1 MKNKMVK
8 RIASLI
14 LAVSMLCSM
23 APAAFAVDNMG
34 DTGNISVSDTGNT
47 TGGSQTDGSGTADDG
62 SGGEDP
68 GDSDPSDPESAP
80 DEQNPGASDT
90 SDENVS
96 GTEDENTN
104 ESTDSVDGTDN
115 TSDIVNDDEINNA
128 GEQDSDDMSE
138 TPNAPQ
144 QPIEGNDEVDHV
156 QDGEEVKE
164 PQNTP
169 ENLLPTP
176 APMNAEDATYYV
188 ANSSNGGSDTKGT
201 GESDSPFLTIQKAI
215 ETAEGADAQTLEIIL
230 LSDVPLS
237 QEVVIDNA
245 DMPITFT
252 SDGNYRIYF
261 SGTTPIGSSSGFIR
275 VVNGAEATFE
285 GVTLAGSTGT
295 YDGRVIY
302 VAENGTV
309 NLSDTTVTDGIVNN
323 VMNNEGGAGAMVAD
337 LGTLNVGSGVVF
349 EGNTTVAGG
358 GAIFVA
364 NGGTANISGDAEIS
378 DNNARLGGGIYADTQ
393 TNDYGGLSISD
404 NVTITGNTAT
414 DGAKG
419 GSGMY
424 VMPDAAASVEGD
436 VTINGNRQNGQEY
449 NVYLADKATLDIS
462 GATTGANI
470 GISADPEYAYRLV
483 SLPDGYDI
491 QPTKDGDEKGWHD
504 DCGAWDIRHMTY
516 QGVEGLY
523 LYYKTLDMTFE
534 DINTLAT
541 ISGPDING
549 ETVDYLNDNLPS
561 CTKDDSVLTVADT
574 VSKDPDKDDDLTI
587 TFTVDKD
594 EYRIPTEDVID
605 VTSGGSDV
613 EFTYV
618 PDFENGTATITIA
631 DAVVDALTDTLK
643 FEISAEKYYTLT
655 LRMEGPLYSM
665 DSSITG
671 LTENVLTLAGKSF
684 TGTTGWYKITSGG
697 NPVEGVQIS
706 LYKEADVSGQPVA
719 TATTGADGVANFT
732 GLEMGTAYYPALLY
746 ERSYRVITRDVVDLD
761 LSTLEGQTLAANCVC
776 DAGADGHVTY
786 DASQKD
792 AKITGITSDA
802 KVTFSVT
809 QIEDTIYFHGNEG
822 EATTAPASL
831 SMDSKKMTESLET
844 YGTLATATLVG
855 YDFVGWFDAPEG
867 GNQITSDTPYQTGVS
882 PRNLYAHWTA
892 RTDTQ
897 YNINHWVELV
907 EAGVNVGYEAGT
919 TQTKT
924 DNGITYYLYETTP
937 YTNGTSDQVIDITS
951 LDLKSMSDEEITWWT
966 REGFTA
972 RFQSDC
978 KVLANGTSEFSVYY
992 DRNTYNIFF
1001 DPSGEGSVTSDDE
1014 FDPKSVKFGDQ
1025 IGELPLPTLPGYAF
1039 GGWYYIDQLVTATDM
1054 YDKTEDI
1061 TVEAHWTARDDTNWA
1076 IKVAV
1081 QDLVQDPETG
1091 EYSAGDTYTEYK
1103 TVYKGNDGELLSF
1116 KLQGT
1121 TDTQHEF
1128 AISSIDELTIYGFNY
1143 VGYADEYNQTGRNMV
1158 KDTENAICN
1167 IKPTDMSTELNGEY
1181 NEAFDG
1187 GIVWLYYDRKT
1198 AHVDPD
1204 PSQPGGDGDGGDI
1217 IYGGDF
1223 TGQLPPDPGK
1233 DGYDFDGWTD
1243 EDGNP
1248 IDENTP
1254 ADEYVEEDGTVVV
1267 YPTWEARDYRLTYVP
1282 GDGASFRASDGSAG
1296 TVNPSVPGGYTD
1308 SHDVTYDEPMGLMP
1322 QAFKPGYDFVGW
1334 FLEDGTE
1341 VTSEAIVSVDNVVIH
1356 RDDFAYEDTRPL
1368 YAKYEPHKYTLVL
1381 MPGNSPL
1388 TGEAGT
1394 VEPKTVEVTFD
1405 QIIEGLPIPE
1415 LRGYTF
1421 VSWVIREGENSTIIE
1436 NGDIWTKVYQNGAR
1450 IPVYANYTPN
1460 TYRYTFDLNDDEG
1473 STKATLF
1480 DTTIDYAEETFDSVY
1495 EGVFKV
1501 EAIRPGYTFM
1511 GWSLTEDGDPL
1522 TTDQIVAIA
1531 EDSTVYAIW
1540 QPKQFEIKF
1549 VMKGSTM
1556 PPEFNERFPD
1566 AVYNTEADTW
1576 TIKIDFDSTYG
1587 LLPPPTKEDATYQ
1600 GWLVDAPNWPEI
1612 HNEIIKEL
1620 PQYTDYSDIPGITLT
1635 AVMEVWIT
1643 FDPDGN
1649 PFVDDGSTD
1658 PRKEL
1663 QSEIDVL
1670 PEVTKPDYTFDG
1682 WVTEDDPDKILTVD
1696 DIKDFDVPTTVKP
1709 HFSANITFDANGGK
1723 INGQDTQVIALSK
1736 LTTLPSASY
1745 SGYTLNGWYTA
1756 AEGGTEVTLQQLI
1769 DAGVPATVYAHWTR
1783 NSPGG
1788 GGSSGG
1794 GGGGGGTPSY
1804 TITVEEDEGADV
1816 TPDGTV
1822 KVPSGGD
1829 KEFIIDAEDGYI
1841 VVDVIVDGESI
1852 GVVDKYEFENVKEN
1866 HTLEVKVEKMLT
1878 GDHIAYI
1885 NGYPDKGVHPQA
1897 NITRAEVAAIFYR
1910 LLTDEARDRY
1920 EASTS
1925 RFADAN
1931 SNWAAKEIATLTSA
1945 GIIEGYEDG
1954 TFRPDASIT
1963 RAEYAAIAS
1972 RFDKLESGTMRF
1984 SDVPSTHWAY
1994 SAIASAAEKGWI
2006 NGYSDGTF
2014 RPDNNITRA
2023 EAVTLTNA
2031 VLNRICDEE
2040 FVAEH
2045 IDEVLTFNDLPSTH
2059 WAYGAI
2065 MEAANAHDYE
2075 GADGIEHWTAL
2086 K

>member
-128 GEQDSDDMSE
+128 VEQDSDDVSE
-138 TPNAPQ
+138 TPNTPQ
-144 QPIEGNDEVDHV
+144 QPIEDNDEVDDV
-156 QDGEEVKE
+156 QDGDEVKE

-201 GESDSPFLTIQKAI
+201 GEADSPFLTIQKAI

-483 SLPDGYDI
+483 SMPDGYDI

-618 PDFENGTATITIA
+618 PDFENGTAIITIA

-746 ERSYRVITRDVVDLD
+746 ERSYRVISRDVVYLD

-776 DAGADGHVTY
+776 DAGAEGHVTY
-786 DASQKD
+786 DAS
-792 AKITGITSDA
+792 
-802 KVTFSVT
+802 
-809 QIEDTIYFHGNEG
+809 
-822 EATTAPASL
+822 
-831 SMDSKKMTESLET
+831 
-844 YGTLATATLVG
+844 
-855 YDFVGWFDAPEG
+855 
-867 GNQITSDTPYQTGVS
+867 
-882 PRNLYAHWTA
+882 
-892 RTDTQ
+892 
-897 YNINHWVELV
+897 
-907 EAGVNVGYEAGT
+907 
-919 TQTKT
+919 
-924 DNGITYYLYETTP
+924 
-937 YTNGTSDQVIDITS
+937 
-951 LDLKSMSDEEITWWT
+951 
-966 REGFTA
+966 
-972 RFQSDC
+972 
-978 KVLANGTSEFSVYY
+978 
-992 DRNTYNIFF
+992 
-1001 DPSGEGSVTSDDE
+1001 
-1014 FDPKSVKFGDQ
+1014 
-1025 IGELPLPTLPGYAF
+1025 
-1039 GGWYYIDQLVTATDM
+1039 
-1054 YDKTEDI
+1054 
-1061 TVEAHWTARDDTNWA
+1061 
-1076 IKVAV
+1076 
-1081 QDLVQDPETG
+1081 
-1091 EYSAGDTYTEYK
+1091 
-1103 TVYKGNDGELLSF
+1103 
-1116 KLQGT
+1116 
-1121 TDTQHEF
+1121 
-1128 AISSIDELTIYGFNY
+1128 
-1143 VGYADEYNQTGRNMV
+1143 
-1158 KDTENAICN
+1158 
-1167 IKPTDMSTELNGEY
+1167 
-1181 NEAFDG
+1181 
-1187 GIVWLYYDRKT
+1187 
-1198 AHVDPD
+1198 
-1204 PSQPGGDGDGGDI
+1204 
-1217 IYGGDF
+1217 
-1223 TGQLPPDPGK
+1223 
-1233 DGYDFDGWTD
+1233 
-1243 EDGNP
+1243 
-1248 IDENTP
+1248 
-1254 ADEYVEEDGTVVV
+1254 
-1267 YPTWEARDYRLTYVP
+1267 
-1282 GDGASFRASDGSAG
+1282 
-1296 TVNPSVPGGYTD
+1296 
-1308 SHDVTYDEPMGLMP
+1308 
-1322 QAFKPGYDFVGW
+1322 
-1334 FLEDGTE
+1334 
-1341 VTSEAIVSVDNVVIH
+1341 
-1356 RDDFAYEDTRPL
+1356 
-1368 YAKYEPHKYTLVL
+1368 
-1381 MPGNSPL
+1381 
-1388 TGEAGT
+1388 
-1394 VEPKTVEVTFD
+1394 
-1405 QIIEGLPIPE
+1405 
-1415 LRGYTF
+1415 
-1421 VSWVIREGENSTIIE
+1421 
-1436 NGDIWTKVYQNGAR
+1436 
-1450 IPVYANYTPN
+1450 
-1460 TYRYTFDLNDDEG
+1460 
-1473 STKATLF
+1473 
-1480 DTTIDYAEETFDSVY
+1480 
-1495 EGVFKV
+1495 
-1501 EAIRPGYTFM
+1501 
-1511 GWSLTEDGDPL
+1511 
-1522 TTDQIVAIA
+1522 
-1531 EDSTVYAIW
+1531 
-1540 QPKQFEIKF
+1540 
-1549 VMKGSTM
+1549 
-1556 PPEFNERFPD
+1556 
-1566 AVYNTEADTW
+1566 
-1576 TIKIDFDSTYG
+1576 
-1587 LLPPPTKEDATYQ
+1587 
-1600 GWLVDAPNWPEI
+1600 
-1612 HNEIIKEL
+1612 
-1620 PQYTDYSDIPGITLT
+1620 
-1635 AVMEVWIT
+1635 
-1643 FDPDGN
+1643 
-1649 PFVDDGSTD
+1649 
-1658 PRKEL
+1658 
-1663 QSEIDVL
+1663 
-1670 PEVTKPDYTFDG
+1670 
-1682 WVTEDDPDKILTVD
+1682 
-1696 DIKDFDVPTTVKP
+1696 
-1709 HFSANITFDANGGK
+1709 
-1723 INGQDTQVIALSK
+1723 
-1736 LTTLPSASY
+1736 
-1745 SGYTLNGWYTA
+1745 
-1756 AEGGTEVTLQQLI
+1756 
-1769 DAGVPATVYAHWTR
+1769 
-1783 NSPGG
+1783 
-1788 GGSSGG
+1788 
-1794 GGGGGGTPSY
+1794 
-1804 TITVEEDEGADV
+1804 
-1816 TPDGTV
+1816 
-1822 KVPSGGD
+1822 
-1829 KEFIIDAEDGYI
+1829 
-1841 VVDVIVDGESI
+1841 
-1852 GVVDKYEFENVKEN
+1852 
-1866 HTLEVKVEKMLT
+1866 
-1878 GDHIAYI
+1878 
-1885 NGYPDKGVHPQA
+1885 
-1897 NITRAEVAAIFYR
+1897 
-1910 LLTDEARDRY
+1910 
-1920 EASTS
+1920 
-1925 RFADAN
+1925 
-1931 SNWAAKEIATLTSA
+1931 
-1945 GIIEGYEDG
+1945 
-1954 TFRPDASIT
+1954 
-1963 RAEYAAIAS
+1963 
-1972 RFDKLESGTMRF
+1972 
-1984 SDVPSTHWAY
+1984 
-1994 SAIASAAEKGWI
+1994 
-2006 NGYSDGTF
+2006 
-2014 RPDNNITRA
+2014 
-2023 EAVTLTNA
+2023 
-2031 VLNRICDEE
+2031 
-2040 FVAEH
+2040 
-2045 IDEVLTFNDLPSTH
+2045 
-2059 WAYGAI
+2059 
-2065 MEAANAHDYE
+2065 
-2075 GADGIEHWTAL
+2075 
-2086 K
+2086 